1 MKQRIGSVSL
11 LVRDYDEAIEYFSKM
26 LDFRVVEDTAIEC
39 PFEMKRRNESR
50 DEARGAPSPVV
61 AHL

>member
-26 LDFRVVEDTAIEC
+26 LDFRVVEDTAIEA
-39 PFEMKRRNESR
+39 EGKRWCWWRHP
-50 DEARGAPSPVV
+50 A
-61 AHL
+61 